1 MEFRISDFGLV
12 RSPQTNFGAQC
23 KTGVLAR
30 CSHMKAAEERS
41 FGGEE
46 IDKSE
51 VQRFVGKIGNAAYS
65 GSVSLYLDPTISSSE
80 RFFAKLDRS
89 HWQAQTR

>member
-1 MEFRISDFGLV
+1 MHHAEV
-12 RSPQTNFGAQC
+12 
-23 KTGVLAR
+23 
-30 CSHMKAAEERS
+30 AEERS

-46 IDKSE
+46 IAKSE